1 MAMRCREALSQL
13 SLLLDEMLE
22 SKTASEVFQHLNQ
35 CPECRLEYDR
45 LAKLQVRLRT
55 LERVPTPDFFPDLL
69 KIRLASAKRES
80 WSAALRSFLEYRW
93 SRIRTTEGIWYLT
106 RALGTT
112 FSFMFF
118 FLIYAALNQF
128 YVGLHI
134 GPVDRGGISPAE
146 SYQVVLDVL
155 KNLGMPPLEA
165 QKKPIAATKPE
176 INGLYL
182 VDFGQNALRS
192 APDDTFSVV
201 TKVDKTGAAKIQNVL
216 EYPADVALLTEFN
229 RMITSARCR
238 PARLNG
244 RAVDSFLVLTFSKV
258 SVYE

>member
-1 MAMRCREALSQL
+1 
-13 SLLLDEMLE
+13 
-22 SKTASEVFQHLNQ
+22 
-35 CPECRLEYDR
+35 
-45 LAKLQVRLRT
+45 
-55 LERVPTPDFFPDLL
+55 
-69 KIRLASAKRES
+69 
-80 WSAALRSFLEYRW
+80 
-93 SRIRTTEGIWYLT
+93 
-106 RALGTT
+106 
-112 FSFMFF
+112 MFF